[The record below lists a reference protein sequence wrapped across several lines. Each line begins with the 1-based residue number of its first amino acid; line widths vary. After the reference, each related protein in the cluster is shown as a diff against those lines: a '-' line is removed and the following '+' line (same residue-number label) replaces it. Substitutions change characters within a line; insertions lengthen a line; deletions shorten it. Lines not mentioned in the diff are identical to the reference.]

1 MPQVH
6 QRPDMIYVRTDGG
19 TYSGTAE
26 ELSTDYALAV
36 PPLPANITERL
47 YEPGVRHA
55 LLSGENVVDGGPLPW
70 TQGDVLIA
78 NAATA
83 IAAQAAREALAQQKA
98 SRTPVQGRCMT
109 KLMSDLAAVAP
120 VTDLRTPDV
129 GDKSTWRIVYS
140 EEPTQAQR
148 DAAQAILAAYDLAA
162 EVATLTQQD
171 EAARTRL
178 ATFTSDS
185 GVVDLLNRAKT
196 ASIAE
201 IDNWLANNMT
211 TLAQARA
218 ITAAEIK
225 LLVII
230 ATRLGLI

>member
-1 MPQVH
+1 
-6 QRPDMIYVRTDGG
+6 
-19 TYSGTAE
+19 
-26 ELSTDYALAV
+26 
-36 PPLPANITERL
+36 
-47 YEPGVRHA
+47 
-55 LLSGENVVDGGPLPW
+55 
-70 TQGDVLIA
+70 
-78 NAATA
+78 
-83 IAAQAAREALAQQKA
+83 
-98 SRTPVQGRCMT
+98 
-109 KLMSDLAAVAP
+109 
-120 VTDLRTPDV
+120 
-129 GDKSTWRIVYS
+129 
-140 EEPTQAQR
+140 
-148 DAAQAILAAYDLAA
+148 LAA
-162 EVATLTQQD
+162 EAATLTQQD

-230 ATRLGLI
+230 AARLGLI

>member
-1 MPQVH
+1 
-6 QRPDMIYVRTDGG
+6 
-19 TYSGTAE
+19 
-26 ELSTDYALAV
+26 
-36 PPLPANITERL
+36 
-47 YEPGVRHA
+47 
-55 LLSGENVVDGGPLPW
+55 
-70 TQGDVLIA
+70 
-78 NAATA
+78 
-83 IAAQAAREALAQQKA
+83 
-98 SRTPVQGRCMT
+98 
-109 KLMSDLAAVAP
+109 LAAVAP

-129 GDKSTWRIVYS
+129 DDKSTWQIVYS
-140 EEPTQAQR
+140 QQPTQAQR

-171 EAARTRL
+171 EAARARL
-178 ATFTSDS
+178 ATFTSDP

-230 ATRLGLI
+230 AARLGLI

>member
-1 MPQVH
+1 MVH
-6 QRPDMIYVRTDGG
+6 VRTDGG
-19 TYSGTAE
+19 TYSGTPE
-26 ELSTDYALAV
+26 ELSTDYEIAV
-36 PPLPANITERL
+36 PPLPADITERL

-55 LLSGENVVDGGPLPW
+55 LLAGESVVDGGPLPW

-78 NAATA
+78 NAGAA
-83 IAAQAAREALAQQKA
+83 IAAKAAREALAQQRA
-98 SRTPVQGRCMT
+98 MRTPVQGSCIT
-109 KLMSDLAAVAP
+109 KLISDLAAVAP
-120 VTDLRTPDV
+120 VTELRMPDV
-129 GDKSTWRIVYS
+129 SDKSTWQIVYS
-140 EEPTQAQR
+140 QEPTQAQR
-148 DAAQAILAAYDLAA
+148 DAAQAILAAFDLAV
-162 EVATLTQQD
+162 EVATLMQQA
-171 EAARTRL
+171 EAVRTRL
-178 ATFTSDS
+178 TTFTSDS
-185 GVVDLLNRAKT
+185 GVVDLLNRAKS